1 MDYYQTVDLFNQ
13 LKASKGKGK
22 GKRGKKSWAQMS
34 LNERWWLQELW
45 SGSLRRVLD
54 EAEGKCHRV
63 QAGHFRIFDVEA

>member
-1 MDYYQTVDLFNQ
+1 MDYYQTVDVFNQ

-45 SGSLRRVLD
+45 SGSLLRALD
-54 EAEGKCHRV
+54 EAEATCHPV
-63 QAGHFRIFDVEA
+63 QARNFRILDVEA